1 MLGMI
6 KEAIDQKLIKI
17 YDRPTITEMFSFIE
31 VQTSTMWRAQA
42 ERNAH
47 DDLVMSL
54 AGVWQMYQT
63 EKPAPVFNRNRVK
76 RKKSH
81 DPVTG
86 RLLS

>member
-63 EKPAPVFNRNRVK
+63 EKPAPVFNRNRPK
-76 RKKSH
+76 RQKNWDK
-81 DPVTG
+81 VTG